1 MKSLT
6 AFKGSKIMLM
16 LAGSLPMAIAFSGQA
31 ADYSDYKE
39 NGWSAGMNIGKSSA
53 SVDSATIRASLE
65 NNGFGV
71 NSIAAD
77 NSNIGYK
84 VFIGYQAMPYIKL
97 EGGYF
102 DLGDFSFFADTLPVT
117 NFTGSTQLKGWNLD
131 LVGTLPLTE
140 RFSAFA
146 RIGVTRNDTETRA
159 TSNGLV
165 NTAHYNQNDDDT
177 QHKFGVG
184 LQYDVSTAFTVRL
197 EAERYRMDDL
207 VGNDGDIDLYSLGL
221 MYRFGNT
228 AQRYVAT
235 PAPEPVAVRAP
246 VQRAPAATSSQ
257 PAKPA
262 AEVLVLQDVHFN
274 FDTAELN
281 ADTKQILRR
290 HVRTLKAN
298 PAAKVRIA
306 GYTSA
311 SGTKEYNQALSER
324 RARAIEVFLVAEG
337 VAANRLKTIG
347 FGQSNPAEYEARPSE
362 LHSDAA
368 NANMRGLFE
377 IIVE

>member
-1 MKSLT
+1 MKSLI
-6 AFKGSKIMLM
+6 ALKGSKAMLVLTGCLPITM
-16 LAGSLPMAIAFSGQA
+16 LFGAQA
-31 ADYSDYKE
+31 ADYSNYKE

-53 SVDSATIRASLE
+53 SVDSATIRTSLE

-71 NSIAAD
+71 NSVATD

-84 VFIGYQAMPYIKL
+84 VYLGYQAMPYFKL

-102 DLGDFSFFADTLPVT
+102 DLGDFSFFADTLPQT

-146 RIGVTRNDTETRA
+146 RIGVTRNETETRA
-159 TSNGLV
+159 SSNGLI
-165 NTAHYNQNDDDT
+165 NTAQYNQNDDDT
-177 QHKFGVG
+177 QHKFGLG
-184 LQYDVSTAFTVRL
+184 LQYDVSAAVTVRL

-221 MYRFGNT
+221 IYRFGNT
-228 AQRYVAT
+228 ALRYVAT
-235 PAPEPVAVRAP
+235 PAPEPVAERAP
-246 VQRAPAATSSQ
+246 VQRAPTTPAPQAA
-257 PAKPA
+257 PPA

-281 ADTKQILRR
+281 ADTKQILRQ

-311 SGTKEYNQALSER
+311 SGTEEYNQALSER
-324 RARAIEVFLVAEG
+324 RAEAIEVFLVDEG
-337 VAANRLKTIG
+337 IAASRLKTIG
-347 FGQSNPAEYEARPSE
+347 FGQRNPAEYEARPSQ
-362 LHSDAA
+362 LRSDAA

-377 IIVE
+377 IIIE